1 MSDKQPTTRNDAT
14 VLERLRRRHLEI
26 ACDIALGDDLE
37 IHRQIQAA
45 NTYARLIEMLEQ
57 GGDA

>member
-1 MSDKQPTTRNDAT
+1 MSEQPTTRNDTT
-14 VLERLRRRHLEI
+14 VLERLQRRHLEI
-26 ACDIALGDDLE
+26 ACNIALGDDEE
-37 IHRQIQAA
+37 IHRQIRAA